1 MTQRRVDSSA
11 FTALAPL
18 AVLLPPWLVSVFVI
32 WLPIGIFS
40 PIDFVTFALVALAA
54 CVVLFLRP
62 VQRLVFVRL
71 LGARTPQPHELRRL
85 EPAWREV
92 AQANGFEPSRFVLAV
107 ADGEDLNAFACGGHL
122 LVVSSFA
129 VDNLTDDELTGV
141 LAHELSHH
149 LGGHTIALTMA
160 QWMSL
165 PVLGVARLGIRLR
178 NLSDEATTRLGARST
193 LLRIVGVAVTLVLT
207 GAARLLLLGLVLAQ
221 MLGNFVGRG
230 SEYHADR
237 RAFEMGF
244 GRELLNAL
252 RHVDDKQGR
261 VEPSAEMVV
270 MSHPPARTRIAK
282 LEAMMRGGS
291 RS

>member
-1 MTQRRVDSSA
+1 MDRRHVDSSA

-18 AVLLPPWLVSVFVI
+18 AVLFPPWVVAIFVMWI
-32 WLPIGIFS
+32 PVGLTTPV
-40 PIDFVTFALVALAA
+40 DFLAFAAVALVG

-62 VQRLVFVRL
+62 VQRIVFVRL
-71 LGARTPQPHELRRL
+71 LGARTPTSVELERL

-92 AQANGFEPSRFVLAV
+92 ARANSMDPSRFVLAV
-107 ADGEDLNAFACGGHL
+107 VDADDLNAFACGGHL

-129 VDNLTDDELTGV
+129 VENLTDDELTGV

-149 LGGHTIALTMA
+149 LGGHTVALTIA
-160 QWMSL
+160 QWMSI

-178 NLSDEATTRLGARST
+178 NLSDQATSRFGARST
-193 LLRIVGVAVTLVLT
+193 LLRIAGVAITLVLT
-207 GAARLLLLGLVLAQ
+207 GASRLLLLGLLLSQ

-252 RHVDDKQGR
+252 RHVSNKQGR
-261 VEPSAEMVV
+261 VEAHAGMVV
-270 MSHPPARTRIAK
+270 MSHPPARTRIAR

-291 RS
+291 HS